1 MDTELLEE
9 LSRGRQEA
17 FDRLIREYYPR
28 LMGYARLLLDEENAR
43 DIVQEVF
50 LYVWEHRSR
59 LHFTV
64 GFQSYLFRI
73 CHSRMLDTIK
83 RRKLFEV
90 SDSPFDLQL
99 REDAAWLEHNNDD
112 IVHTICNKP
121 LLERILSLADELPE
135 KRREV
140 FRLSLL
146 YDMSNI
152 EISELLDIPR
162 RTVEGHLYHALRF
175 LRARIPKE
183 ELLLLMGLLL
193 LR

>member
-1 MDTELLEE
+1 MDSELLQG
-9 LSRGRQEA
+9 LSQGRQEA

-59 LHFTV
+59 LHFTA

-83 RRKLFEV
+83 RRRLFENRE
-90 SDSPFDLQL
+90 SPFSLQL
-99 REDAAWLEHNNDD
+99 QEDAAWLARNNDD
-112 IVHTICNKP
+112 IVRTICNRE
-121 LLERILSLADELPE
+121 LLERILSLTDELPE

-146 YDMSNI
+146 HDMSNT

-183 ELLLLMGLLL
+183 EMLLLMSVFL

>member
-1 MDTELLEE
+1 MDTELLDG

-28 LMGYARLLLDEENAR
+28 LMGYARLLLDEQNAQ
-43 DIVQEVF
+43 DVVQEVF

-59 LHFTV
+59 LHFIN
-64 GFQSYLFRI
+64 GFESYLFRV

-90 SDSPFDLQL
+90 SDSIFDLQQQ
-99 REDAAWLEHNNDD
+99 EDAAWLEHNNED
-112 IVHTICNKP
+112 IVRTICNKQ
-121 LLERILSLADELPE
+121 LLERVLTLTDTLPE

-146 YDMSNI
+146 HDMSNA

-175 LRARIPKE
+175 LRARISKE
-183 ELLLLMGLLL
+183 ELLLLMSLLL